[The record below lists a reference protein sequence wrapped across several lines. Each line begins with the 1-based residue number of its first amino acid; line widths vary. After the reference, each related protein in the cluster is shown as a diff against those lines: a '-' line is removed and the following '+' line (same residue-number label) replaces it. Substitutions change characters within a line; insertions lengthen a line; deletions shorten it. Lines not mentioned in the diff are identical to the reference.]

1 MSRLDDQDPPNSL
14 AMSRRSF
21 KISYCYLVW
30 KSCRGLQKSLAEFM
44 LNCWM
49 MLLVIASGF
58 IVNEIAAGWSH
69 YWESGDL
76 RRVVSEF
83 FDNDTKVGDCS
94 YEPLL
99 VIGQWLLDHHTWSLT
114 MLTCCY
120 SGNYETVWM
129 CKYHHWTIGTWI
141 PQEFFW
147 NPRHLLKV
155 FG

>member
-1 MSRLDDQDPPNSL
+1 
-14 AMSRRSF
+14 
-21 KISYCYLVW
+21 
-30 KSCRGLQKSLAEFM
+30 
-44 LNCWM
+44 

-99 VIGQWLLDHHTWSLT
+99 VIGQWLLDHHTWCLT

-120 SGNYETVWM
+120 SGNYETV
-129 CKYHHWTIGTWI
+129 
-141 PQEFFW
+141 
-147 NPRHLLKV
+147 
-155 FG
+155 